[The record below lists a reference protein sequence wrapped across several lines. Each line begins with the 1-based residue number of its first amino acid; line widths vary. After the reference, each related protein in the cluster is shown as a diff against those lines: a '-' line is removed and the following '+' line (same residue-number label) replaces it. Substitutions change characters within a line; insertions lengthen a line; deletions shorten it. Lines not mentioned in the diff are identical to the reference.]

1 MSRDFQSLPLSR
13 RTHLDRRWLLISSV
27 LALALLS
34 AGCGGNSAATPS
46 NVTMHTLTLNWS
58 ASSTPS
64 VNYFVY
70 RSSQS
75 NGPFTR
81 LNTSPTAATTYQDSV
96 SGGQIL
102 YYCVTAVDANMTES
116 IPSNTVQANVP
127 Q

>member
-1 MSRDFQSLPLSR
+1 MSRDFQSLPLTWQMYR
-13 RTHLDRRWLLISSV
+13 RCV
-27 LALALLS
+27 LALGVVAFALL
-34 AGCGGNSAATPS
+34 AGCGGTSNLTPPP
-46 NVTMHTLTLNWS
+46 TTHTLTLNWS